1 MKKDAKQVD
10 HVSGK
15 SAQQF
20 AAAQKNFPP
29 PEANPHIRG
38 DNTTRNI
45 MMWMVIAL
53 MPSVLG
59 AGYLFGFRVW
69 GLYAIA
75 IATAQLCEV
84 LWFKLNKRELT
95 WDLSAVVTA
104 ILLTANMPP
113 SAPWYFPIIGSAFA
127 IIVVK
132 EFFGGIGFNF
142 INPALGGRALLVGLF
157 FTEMFKISWPNPPF
171 DRIVPD
177 AVTSATPLAVLNSG
191 GNLSGQELFNT
202 FVGNIGGRLGETST
216 LLILIGGG
224 ILLWKKIIHIRIPLT
239 MLGTIA
245 VIAFVFDGQNFF
257 TADLTTV
264 LGYVF
269 GGGAVF
275 GAFFMATDYASTPST
290 RAGEYIFA
298 FCCGLL
304 VMLFRYYGVTEEGVS
319 YSILIMNCLTPLIDY
334 VLRNR
339 VIGEEG
345 NQLLNIK
352 WNK

>member
-1 MKKDAKQVD
+1 MKNDAKQVD

-15 SAQQF
+15 SAQIF
-20 AAAQKNFPP
+20 AEAQKNFPP
-29 PEANPHIRG
+29 PEASPHIRG

-45 MMWMVIAL
+45 MMWMIIAL
-53 MPSVLG
+53 IPSMLG
-59 AGYLFGFRVW
+59 AGYYFGFRVW
-69 GLYAIA
+69 GLYLVAI
-75 IATAQLCEV
+75 ITAQLCEIA
-84 LWFKLNKRELT
+84 WFKLCKRELT

-113 SAPWYFPIIGSAFA
+113 SAPWYFPVIGSAFA

-157 FTEMFKISWPNPPF
+157 FTKMFEISWPDPPF
-171 DRIVPD
+171 NRITPD
-177 AVTSATPLAVLNSG
+177 VVSSATPLAILNEG
-191 GNLSGQELFNT
+191 GSLSGQELFNT

-216 LLILIGGG
+216 LLILIGAA
-224 ILLWKKIIHIRIPLT
+224 ILLYKKIIHLRIPLT

-257 TADLTTV
+257 TADLATV

-275 GAFFMATDYASTPST
+275 GAFFMATDYSTSPT
-290 RAGEYIFA
+290 TPKGEVIYGICAGM
-298 FCCGLL
+298 LL
-304 VMLFRYYGVTEEGVS
+304 MGWRLFTSMPEGMTF
-319 YSILIMNCLTPLIDY
+319 ILLIMNCFVPLIDY
-334 VLRNR
+334 LIIPR
-339 VIGEEG
+339 VYGE
-345 NQLLNIK
+345 K
-352 WNK
+352 RT

>member
-1 MKKDAKQVD
+1 MKNDAKQVD

-15 SAQQF
+15 SAQIF
-20 AAAQKNFPP
+20 AEAQKNVPP

-45 MMWMVIAL
+45 MKWMIIAL
-53 MPSVLG
+53 VPSILG
-59 AGYLFGFRVW
+59 AGYYFGFRVW
-69 GLYAIA
+69 GLYLIA
-75 IATAQLCEV
+75 IITAQLCEIA
-84 LWFKLNKRELT
+84 WFKLCKRELT

-113 SAPWYFPIIGSAFA
+113 SAPWYFPVIGSAFA

-142 INPALGGRALLVGLF
+142 INPALGGRAFLVALF
-157 FTEMFKISWPNPPF
+157 FTKMFEISWPDPPF
-171 DRIVPD
+171 SRITPD
-177 AVTSATPLAVLNSG
+177 VVTSATPLAILNEG
-191 GNLSGQELFNT
+191 GSLSSQELFNS
-202 FVGNIGGRLGETST
+202 FIGNIGGRLGETST
-216 LLILIGGG
+216 LLILIGGA
-224 ILLWKKIIHIRIPLT
+224 ILLYKKIIHLRIPLT

-290 RAGEYIFA
+290 RAGEYLFA
-298 FCCGLL
+298 FCCGAL
-304 VMLFRYYGVTEEGVS
+304 VMVFRYYGVTEEGVS
-319 YSILIMNCLTPLIDY
+319 YSILIMNCFTPLIDY
-334 VLRNR
+334 LLRNR
-339 VIGEEG
+339 VLGEDG